1 MANPV
6 QDERLLNRIIVYGFS
21 AAFGLVV
28 ASLQALQPIRTGFA
42 IEFSWW
48 TLVAFL
54 TGTVLMLPCFSII
67 VYSERKT
74 PRRSALAVVT
84 LVGLGAFFYPMRVV
98 PHEKMRAIFT
108 GLGVAIIALTVM
120 GSLLLLLHRFFERE
134 EKRH

>member
-1 MANPV
+1 MANQV

-28 ASLQALQPIRTGFA
+28 ASLQALRPTPTGFA

-54 TGTVLMLPCFSII
+54 AGTVLMLPCFSII
-67 VYSERKT
+67 VYSERKGL
-74 PRRSALAVVT
+74 RRGALVVVT
-84 LVGLGAFFYPMRVV
+84 LVGLGAFFYPTRVV

-108 GLGVAIIALTVM
+108 GLAVAVIALTVM